1 MFLERETL
9 NPNKKNCLSKPYIV
23 GPFPLFIKG
32 EWDFSKIAVMEG
44 NKNFLLE
51 FGGKPGM
58 VRGRGYGKFLKS
70 LCIVCRRVLTP
81 YFMNTPTLYYLPP
94 FLKFC
99 PIPPFPHFPVTS
111 NPQLT
116 LLSVVLFLWMN
127 GYLCHIWCAIL
138 LNDNMHLHMLS
149 LGT

>member
-1 MFLERETL
+1 MFLEREIL

-58 VRGRGYGKFLKS
+58 VRGRGRWEIFKVS
-70 LCIVCRRVLTP
+70 LHSLQKGLNALFYEYPHPIS
-81 YFMNTPTLYYLPP
+81 PTSLFKILSNPSLPP
-94 FLKFC
+94 LPCNLQPPAHSSFC
-99 PIPPFPHFPVTS
+99 CPVSLDEWVFMPHLMCYFT
-111 NPQLT
+111 
-116 LLSVVLFLWMN
+116 
-127 GYLCHIWCAIL
+127 
-138 LNDNMHLHMLS
+138 
-149 LGT
+149 